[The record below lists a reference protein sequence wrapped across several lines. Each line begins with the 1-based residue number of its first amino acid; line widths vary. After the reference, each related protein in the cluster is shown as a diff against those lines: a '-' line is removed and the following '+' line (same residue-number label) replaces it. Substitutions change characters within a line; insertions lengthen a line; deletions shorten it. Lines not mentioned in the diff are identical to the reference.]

1 MINDL
6 VKRLSTEKHEVTIG
20 NRDETFNEIEER
32 LTDLKYIHVTFPN
45 TKGGTELGINVDTE
59 RSDLTKADFN
69 NGKGIAH
76 IEGTT
81 SLNFCSVRCIAD
93 INLENR
99 KGKGQL
105 LLINN

>member
-6 VKRLSTEKHEVTIG
+6 VKRLSAEKHEITIG
-20 NRDETFNEIEER
+20 NRDETFDEIKER
-32 LTDLKYIHVTFPN
+32 LSNLKYIHVTFPN

-69 NGKGIAH
+69 TGKGAIH

-81 SLNFCSVRCIAD
+81 SLNFCQVKCIAD
-93 INLENR
+93 VDLENR
-99 KGKGQL
+99 KGKGRL
-105 LLINN
+105 VLINN